1 METNLYAGAT
11 RSVSL
16 TGPIHLATIFN
27 AVADVEIREIG
38 FATVSCTA
46 ATSPEVGL
54 GRPAVL
60 GVGNSGNNARAE
72 DIGAVASGGTQ
83 LCVNADWLTST
94 PTQPTV
100 FMRRYA
106 PCSATTSASP
116 LTGGIAWTWDVG
128 EFIMR
133 AGEQVTLW
141 LIAGTSTIFDIW
153 HKVRVG

>member
-1 METNLYAGAT
+1 VETNLFAGAT

-16 TGPIHLATIFN
+16 TGSIHLATIVN
-27 AVADVEIREIG
+27 TVADVEIREIG
-38 FATVSCTA
+38 FAVVSCTA
-46 ATSPEVGL
+46 STSPEVGL

-72 DIGAVASGGTQ
+72 DIGSVASGGTQ
-83 LCVNADWLTST
+83 LCVNADWVTSA
-94 PTQPTV
+94 PTEPAV
-100 FMRRYA
+100 YMRRYA
-106 PCSATTSASP
+106 PCSATATANP
-116 LTGGIAWTWDVG
+116 LTGGIAWTWDPG

-133 AGEQVTLW
+133 ANDQVTLW